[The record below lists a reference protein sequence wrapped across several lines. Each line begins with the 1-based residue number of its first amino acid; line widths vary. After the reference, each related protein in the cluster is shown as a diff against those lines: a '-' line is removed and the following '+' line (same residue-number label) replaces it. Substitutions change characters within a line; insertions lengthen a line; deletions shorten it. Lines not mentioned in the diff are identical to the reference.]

1 MRKGVGSL
9 GVPHAL
15 AQWGGK
21 ESSISHR
28 KKSTKRLPLGQHL
41 KLGSIVLTAV
51 FATLMACRQ
60 CAGVYRGGVKVKMST
75 EKFEPY
81 GEPLPEFRSG
91 NREHPRATSA
101 ILNAVGQYS
110 FWFLVAV
117 IV

>member
-1 MRKGVGSL
+1 
-9 GVPHAL
+9 
-15 AQWGGK
+15 
-21 ESSISHR
+21 
-28 KKSTKRLPLGQHL
+28 
-41 KLGSIVLTAV
+41 
-51 FATLMACRQ
+51 MACRQ

-101 ILNAVGQYS
+101 ILNAVGPYT

-117 IV
+117 IVFTRIAFFSPVPAFSNQASSNQVSSGHAVLALTDSAQR